1 MRALVNISSV
11 PHSLLANVSLNVL
24 KIFLIAYLAPNT
36 CSASISKDSDEDDCL
51 LLDITAK
58 LLNGLALTYF
68 LAIFIFDPRTFVL
81 PLWLKQYLREW
92 KIVSWNEWMNHIL
105 NGYFQ
110 FLIKTQFIVYFECF
124 LGTFGAFFRFA
135 VLIILKQRIIIL
147 DTEESN
153 SGQLDVEN
161 YNSLRQELLISA
173 TRITNFYFRP
183 SPELLNSLWE
193 KREYLLN

>member
-1 MRALVNISSV
+1 
-11 PHSLLANVSLNVL
+11 
-24 KIFLIAYLAPNT
+24 
-36 CSASISKDSDEDDCL
+36 
-51 LLDITAK
+51 
-58 LLNGLALTYF
+58 
-68 LAIFIFDPRTFVL
+68 
-81 PLWLKQYLREW
+81 
-92 KIVSWNEWMNHIL
+92 MNHIL

-110 FLIKTQFIVYFECF
+110 FLLKTQFIVYFECF

-161 YNSLRQELLISA
+161 YNSLRRELLISA

-183 SPELLNSLWE
+183 STKLLNSLWE
-193 KREYLLN
+193 KREYLLNWLRNTIFVLRECQFVVAVKNALAGGVWLTDWRPVHLTEWTKQASDWSNELRWTEGGGQRGTVKGGSSRTFDWLF